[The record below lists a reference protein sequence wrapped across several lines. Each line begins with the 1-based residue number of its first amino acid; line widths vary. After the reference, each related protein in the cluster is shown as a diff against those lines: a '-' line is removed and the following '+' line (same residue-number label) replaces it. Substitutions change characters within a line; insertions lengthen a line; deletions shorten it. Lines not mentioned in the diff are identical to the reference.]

1 MTKKIRQNFDSWRDV
16 LLFYR
21 VLSLITFLPILV
33 KWHTLPG
40 LMNRLTP
47 LNIQTLKHSAADL
60 SEAKIVKFTDFI
72 LGWGVGVWKRTC
84 LKRSLVLYHF
94 LRDVGMPV
102 HICFGVRIPATTG
115 KQATHGRLE
124 GHAWLLHEGS
134 IFLENDPDMTLTY
147 RETYRFPVIN
157 QDDRCRLY

>member
-1 MTKKIRQNFDSWRDV
+1 MIKKIRQNFDSWREV

-21 VLSLITFLPILV
+21 VLSLITVLPILV
-33 KWHTLPG
+33 KWNTLPR

-47 LNIQTLKHSAADL
+47 LNILTLKHSAADL
-60 SEAKIVKFTDFI
+60 TSAKIVKYTDFI

-102 HICFGVRIPATTG
+102 HICFGVRIPAAAG
-115 KQATHGRLE
+115 KQAAHGRLE
-124 GHAWLLHEGS
+124 GHAWLLHEGG
-134 IFLENDPDMTLTY
+134 IFLENDPDMTRTY
-147 RETYRFPVIN
+147 METYRFPVMN
-157 QDDRCRLY
+157 QEDRCGG

>member
-1 MTKKIRQNFDSWRDV
+1 MIKKIRRNVNSWRDV

-21 VLSLITFLPILV
+21 VLSLITVLPILV
-33 KWHTLPG
+33 KWNTLPR

-47 LNIQTLKHSAADL
+47 LKIKTLKHSAADL
-60 SEAKIVKFTDFI
+60 TSAKIVKYTDFI

-102 HICFGVRIPATTG
+102 YVCFGVRIPVAAG
-115 KQATHGRLE
+115 KQAAHGRLE
-124 GHAWLLHEGS
+124 GHAWLLHEGG
-134 IFLENDPDMTLTY
+134 IFLENDPVMTRTY
-147 RETYRFPVIN
+147 METYRFPVMN
-157 QDDRCRLY
+157 PQDRYGG

>member
-1 MTKKIRQNFDSWRDV
+1 MIKKIRKNVNSWRDV

-40 LMNRLTP
+40 LMKRLTP
-47 LNIQTLKHSAADL
+47 LTIQTVKHSTADRAA
-60 SEAKIVKFTDFI
+60 AKIVKFTDFI
-72 LGWGVGVWKRTC
+72 LGWGIGVWRRTC

-102 HICFGVRIPATTG
+102 KICFGVRIPATAG
-115 KQATHGRLE
+115 KQSAHGRLE
-124 GHAWLLHEGS
+124 GHAWLLHKGS
-134 IFLENDPDMTLTY
+134 IFLENDPDMTRTY
-147 RETYRFPVIN
+147 METYRFPVIHP
-157 QDDRCRLY
+157 DDRCRGF